1 MKTTLR
7 ILALC
12 MVAVLMVGVLAACA
26 PNKDPK
32 KAAANLKEE
41 GYTVT
46 SVTKGSTVDDLAIS
60 AVELALK
67 IEGVEAIVSGYK
79 SVKDEDDEMIAIYYF
94 DTAAHAKDAFEKV
107 QDAIE
112 EDEKDDKSENK
123 KEIVIKKSGKMIY
136 GGTKAAIK
144 AAH

>member
-32 KAAANLKEE
+32 KAAQKLKDAD
-41 GYTVT
+41 YTVT
-46 SVTKGSTVDDLAIS
+46 SVTKGSTVDDLAI
-60 AVELALK
+60 AAAELVLG
-67 IEGVEAIVSGYK
+67 EGIEAIVTGYK
-79 SVKDEDDEMIAIYYF
+79 AVKDEDDEMIAIYYF
-94 DTAAHAKDAFEKV
+94 DTSDHAKDAFEKV
-107 QDAIE
+107 KKEIE
-112 EDEKDDKSENK
+112 EDEKEDKSENK
-123 KEIVIKKSGKMIY
+123 KEVVVKRSGKMVY

-144 AAH
+144 AAG